1 MTAGSMTSARSFV
14 CAAVVLIQII
24 RIASLAV
31 VPDESSI
38 TLNYDKRDDPPETFQ
53 AFLLSKNDTAQPN
66 PQPKDIFQWSEGD
79 VPASLVITDKRNE
92 SLAQAP
98 ARMWVALK
106 EILESPDI
114 ALVAPAD
121 LESGST
127 RCNGPCSTLEEC
139 DPMYNC
145 FFTAIAD
152 AKRGYWPDAF
162 ATCMQDVSPTNRS
175 CLFRFDAAKDWRSDC
190 VSPYNFRESG
200 NWTFYDIDAHLQI
213 LLHGG
218 RDRFGIYWPAPR
230 EGDSGFLR
238 RDGENLLDNPDFS
251 CSLQSVCDQPIS
263 CHDIGSRL
271 NIALG
276 SVVAQSMWGARVI
289 KSLGNINRQLSNQY
303 QAIQGGAISAALA
316 TPGIDKFFPQPKKT
330 FGLLKALEGIGTIF
344 AAVGGF
350 VPALAGPLGAAGA
363 ILPAIG
369 STIEQSLTDA
379 QSGKEEIAAEEF
391 SKAVSNIYGT
401 LIASL
406 DNVTQALS
414 VEKMCLGS
422 TLLR

>member
-139 DPMYNC
+139 DPM
-145 FFTAIAD
+145 
-152 AKRGYWPDAF
+152 
-162 ATCMQDVSPTNRS
+162 
-175 CLFRFDAAKDWRSDC
+175 
-190 VSPYNFRESG
+190 
-200 NWTFYDIDAHLQI
+200 
-213 LLHGG
+213 
-218 RDRFGIYWPAPR
+218 
-230 EGDSGFLR
+230 
-238 RDGENLLDNPDFS
+238 
-251 CSLQSVCDQPIS
+251 
-263 CHDIGSRL
+263 
-271 NIALG
+271 
-276 SVVAQSMWGARVI
+276 
-289 KSLGNINRQLSNQY
+289 
-303 QAIQGGAISAALA
+303 
-316 TPGIDKFFPQPKKT
+316 
-330 FGLLKALEGIGTIF
+330 
-344 AAVGGF
+344 
-350 VPALAGPLGAAGA
+350 
-363 ILPAIG
+363 
-369 STIEQSLTDA
+369 
-379 QSGKEEIAAEEF
+379 
-391 SKAVSNIYGT
+391 
-401 LIASL
+401 
-406 DNVTQALS
+406 
-414 VEKMCLGS
+414 
-422 TLLR
+422 